1 MRNGDGRLG
10 RLVLRV
16 PTNNVSMNQTKDSAG
31 NLIIVSN
38 RGPNDFVWQDDHWVV
53 RPASGGLVSMID
65 PLARQPDVTWFCCVS
80 EAPPASES
88 RAALFTTAA
97 DQTDPEHHIVPV
109 PLPSKIYQAYYG
121 TISNEVLW
129 MLQHHLVGQ
138 FGYSA
143 LDAERHR
150 AWTDG
155 YLEANRRIARAIRES
170 GIKPRVFLIQDYH
183 LYPLPALLREVF
195 PDVPSLHFTH
205 IPFPG
210 FTMLKLIPQSWRD
223 TILQGLLG
231 ADVVGKQTIVRVDRL
246 DPSKNQIIGFRAFG
260 RLLELRP
267 DLCRN
272 VRFLAF
278 LIPSRTDLRVYR
290 NYRDA
295 VYTMIDEVNTRFAAD
310 CEGEPIQ
317 VFYTNDREQ
326 ALAAMEQCDVLLV
339 NSREDGMNLV
349 VKEWAVVSQRPG
361 VAVISETAG
370 VAATT
375 ADSALLVS
383 PLDIEGTARAMER
396 ALGMRS
402 EERAARLTTLRESVY
417 SWSAADWLSAQLAE
431 LDVTRDD

>member
-1 MRNGDGRLG
+1 VGMQTDWDSRPFLGCCEELLGAKVDYKNGTVAARDGRLVRVRAFSASTNPAAVQQSMQSPAVAAARE
-10 RLVLRV
+10 RLA
-16 PTNNVSMNQTKDSAG
+16 PWTGCQAG
-31 NLIIVSN
+31 
-38 RGPNDFVWQDDHWVV
+38 
-53 RPASGGLVSMID
+53 
-65 PLARQPDVTWFCCVS
+65 
-80 EAPPASES
+80 
-88 RAALFTTAA
+88 
-97 DQTDPEHHIVPV
+97 
-109 PLPSKIYQAYYG
+109 K
-121 TISNEVLW
+121 
-129 MLQHHLVGQ
+129 
-138 FGYSA
+138 
-143 LDAERHR
+143 
-150 AWTDG
+150 
-155 YLEANRRIARAIRES
+155 RRDE
-170 GIKPRVFLIQDYH
+170 
-183 LYPLPALLREVF
+183 
-195 PDVPSLHFTH
+195 
-205 IPFPG
+205 
-210 FTMLKLIPQSWRD
+210 
-223 TILQGLLG
+223 
-231 ADVVGKQTIVRVDRL
+231 GKQTIIRVDRL
-246 DPSKNQIIGFRAFG
+246 DPSKNQIIGFCAFG

-278 LIPSRTDLRVYR
+278 LIPSRTDLCVYR

-295 VYTMIDEVNTRFAAD
+295 VYAMIDEVNTRFAAD

-370 VAATT
+370 VAAIT

-402 EERAARLTTLRESVY
+402 EERAARLTTLRKSVY